1 MYCRGRY
8 RSSICIMTARQG
20 IRHCQRQYNK
30 TIPMLLIVN
39 IGIFF

>member
-1 MYCRGRY
+1 M
-8 RSSICIMTARQG
+8 IARHG
-20 IRHCQRQYNK
+20 TRHCQTQYSK

>member
-1 MYCRGRY
+1 
-8 RSSICIMTARQG
+8 MTVRRG
-20 IRHCQRQYNK
+20 IRRCQRQYNK